1 MRPAG
6 ARAWAIVGM
15 DEEGSADAVVP
26 EAGLVPVVEVVARDA
41 SARFERRS
49 GGACRGCG
57 VDEQV
62 PVVALEEEGADVQRG
77 RERQGLRRGGV
88 EVWERCV
95 EHAPKLGLPRPHTI
109 RNWA

>member
-1 MRPAG
+1 
-6 ARAWAIVGM
+6 V
-15 DEEGSADAVVP
+15 DALIA

-41 SARFERRS
+41 PERFERGS

-77 RERQGLRRGGV
+77 RERQGFRRGGV
-88 EVWERCV
+88 EVGERCV
-95 EHAPKLGLPRPHTI
+95 EHASKLGPLRPLTI